1 MAHLVVVALPLWGHT
16 RPLCVFIAKL
26 QQQSRCLVTFF
37 VAELLLAKV
46 TAEIARQY
54 APADAALLASI
65 RSALPLP
72 SPSPSH
78 SAPKPKPLLTRSARI
93 ISILDAQR
101 DNGDLPKVIAAYAP
115 AYAAPY
121 AALVAQQ
128 PLTCTTGRVHAAAP
142 PPSAVILDF
151 LAPAQLQAT
160 RAVTGSAVPVFAW
173 VTGSAPVI
181 IRYYCPEDVGGLGD
195 VAGRARAAAAATG
208 KEYER
213 MIEAEYGRCEGE
225 VICIPGMPAMF
236 DYECFP
242 QDVSSTTCL
251 RWRELMQSSCPS
263 PSRSSTPWRASSSSE
278 PHPPTPSPP
287 RDACSPVPARTLNDS
302 DGTIINTSEAYESVF
317 IETLRGWLSGMGK
330 AFFSVGPTTPADFRA
345 SGDLDR
351 TDDQGEIAAFLD
363 GALEQY
369 GKESVIFISF
379 GSTFWPKDEAFV
391 EEILNV
397 MIEKEFPF
405 IFAYGSPA
413 AKLPNIKSSPKGL
426 LAKWVPQQYVLNHP
440 ALGWFLTHCGQGSTT
455 EALASGIPMICYP
468 FASDQPFNAAYLSMT
483 LDVAFELLQVRT
495 GVPGTK
501 PALRTLKAPQST
513 RAAVREEIAGVVDAA
528 RGAAGRRKRANAQR
542 VRGLLAGAWAAGALA
557 AVDLQRFAEA
567 YCS

>member
-1 MAHLVVVALPLWGHT
+1 MPAHLVVVALPLWGHT

-65 RSALPLP
+65 R
-72 SPSPSH
+72 
-78 SAPKPKPLLTRSARI
+78 I
-93 ISILDAQR
+93 VSILDAHR

-151 LAPAQLQAT
+151 LAPAQLHAT
-160 RAVTGSAVPVFAW
+160 RAATGSAVPVFAW

-195 VAGRARAAAAATG
+195 VPGRARAAAAATG

-213 MIEAEYGRCEGE
+213 MIEEEYGRCLGE

-242 QDVSSTTCL
+242 QDL
-251 RWRELMQSSCPS
+251 PF
-263 PSRSSTPWRASSSSE
+263 SE
-278 PHPPTPSPP
+278 PLFNTMEGKLFQ
-287 RDACSPVPARTLNDS
+287 TLNDS

-317 IETLRGWLSGMGK
+317 IETLRGWLGGMGK
-330 AFFSVGPTTPADFRA
+330 TFFSVGPTTPADFRA
-345 SGDLDR
+345 AGTLDM
-351 TDDQGEIAAFLD
+351 TADQGEIAAFLD
-363 GALEQY
+363 GALETH

-405 IFAYGSPA
+405 VSSPTTIRRKIPTASAAQIFAYGSPA

-513 RAAVREEIAGVVDAA
+513 RAAVRAEIAGVVDAA

-542 VRGLLAGAWAAGALA
+542 VRGLLAGAWAPGALA
-557 AVDLQRFAEA
+557 AVDLQRFADA